1 MNVPHLIG
9 ADASLVSQ
17 LSGVA
22 PLREDYIAARTATHL
37 AVRLHR
43 EGAASVTNRLS
54 TLHSSACSHFNAMLA
69 STDGDFAT
77 RSMQTAW
84 SRGFSTFL
92 ASWCLETSSSKTQE
106 PS

>member
-9 ADASLVSQ
+9 ADATVVSQ

-22 PLREDYIAARTATHL
+22 SLRKDYIAGYAATHL

-43 EGAASVTNRLS
+43 EGAASVTNRLC
-54 TLHSSACSHFNAMLA
+54 TLHSSACSQLRAMLA